1 MRTGILKELKAKL
14 EKEKGNL
21 EKELK
26 GFAKKDKKLKGDWD
40 TKYPK
45 FNGGMGSQGLEEAAD
60 EVEEYLNLL
69 PVEAN
74 LELKLQSINSALEK
88 IKKAAKGPAS
98 TRGEAG
104 EPRQGQERYGKCE
117 KCKKS
122 ISLDRLRA
130 YPEAR
135 LCLKCRK

>member
-1 MRTGILKELKAKL
+1 MKTGILKELKAKL
-14 EKEKGNL
+14 KKEKENL
-21 EKELK
+21 EKELE

-40 TKYPK
+40 TRYPK

-74 LELKLQSINSALEK
+74 LELRLQSINSALEK
-88 IKKAAKGPAS
+88 IKKG
-98 TRGEAG
+98 
-104 EPRQGQERYGKCE
+104 RYGKCE
-117 KCKKS
+117 KCKKP
-122 ISLDRLRA
+122 ISLDRLRV

>member
-1 MRTGILKELKAKL
+1 MKKGILKELKAKL
-14 EKEKGNL
+14 EKGKENL
-21 EKELK
+21 EKELE

-40 TKYPK
+40 TRYPK

-74 LELKLQSINSALEK
+74 LELRLRSINSALEK
-88 IKKAAKGPAS
+88 IKKGK
-98 TRGEAG
+98 
-104 EPRQGQERYGKCE
+104 YGKCE
-117 KCKKS
+117 KCKKP
-122 ISLDRLRA
+122 ISLDRLKA